1 MKDKNE
7 AIRFLMSVAKSGN
20 GHGFGFAIAYP
31 DQHGELRSV
40 NEYGEPLSNVPD
52 GMTVIQARDKAQ
64 ADTWVWLYETMGD
77 GLIVGDIDENTHGNS
92 EPLIK
97 LTDELA
103 IAI

>member
-20 GHGFGFAIAYP
+20 GHGCGFAIAYP

-64 ADTWVWLYETMGD
+64 ADTCVWLYEVMGD
-77 GLIVGDIDENTHGNS
+77 SIIVGDADDKTQGNS
-92 EPLIK
+92 QPLMK
-97 LTDELA
+97 LTNGLS
-103 IAI
+103 ILM